1 VSRIVINGSS
11 RVVTEKPASVF
22 QNYLAMCEVVVHFNV
37 FNLLKEAEQVAC
49 RDTETNFA
57 SGEDPLLTR

>member
-1 VSRIVINGSS
+1 M
-11 RVVTEKPASVF
+11 VTEKPASVF